1 MKTLIATMAAGV
13 LLCLSGAAQ
22 AQRAQGSRLHS
33 KGHILLGVD
42 TEFGIPLGNY
52 ADVNSVGGGAV
63 LVAEYPLMN
72 MLSASARVGFQAHV
86 DRTVAGLGA
95 HVNAIP
101 VLLGTKYYIGGDRDG
116 LFGAF
121 EVGMFDLMSSV
132 ESRAGGGRIVSATS
146 NDLKFGL
153 GVGVGYQQD
162 RWNARVNI
170 HSQDVGNFGSA
181 MIISGGIGYHFASF

>member
-1 MKTLIATMAAGV
+1 MTTYILRR
-13 LLCLSGAAQ
+13 LL
-22 AQRAQGSRLHS
+22 
-33 KGHILLGVD
+33 
-42 TEFGIPLGNY
+42 Y
-52 ADVNSVGGGAV
+52 
-63 LVAEYPLMN
+63 
-72 MLSASARVGFQAHV
+72 
-86 DRTVAGLGA
+86 
-95 HVNAIP
+95 AIP
-101 VLLGTKYYIGGDRDG
+101 VLLGTKYYIGGDREG

-121 EVGMFDLMSSV
+121 ELGMFDLMSSV

-170 HSQDVGNFGSA
+170 HSQDIGNFGSA

>member
-1 MKTLIATMAAGV
+1 MKRIIVTIAAGI
-13 LLCLSGAAQ
+13 LLCVSGAA
-22 AQRAQGSRLHS
+22 RADRSHGARPHGRARVLI
-33 KGHILLGVD
+33 GMD

-63 LVAEYPLMN
+63 LVAEYPLMP
-72 MLSASARVGFQAHV
+72 MLGATARIGFQAHV
-86 DRTVAGLGA
+86 DRTVNGLGS

-121 EVGMFDLMSSV
+121 ELGMFDLMSSV
-132 ESRAGGGRIVSATS
+132 ERRVGGQITS
-146 NDLKFGL
+146 TSSSDLKFGM
-153 GVGVGYQQD
+153 GVGVGFQQD
-162 RWNARVNI
+162 RWNARLNL
-170 HSQDVGNFGSA
+170 HSQDFGNFGSA

>member
-1 MKTLIATMAAGV
+1 AAGV

-52 ADVNSVGGGAV
+52 ADVNSVGGGAAV
-63 LVAEYPLMN
+63 VAEYPLMN
-72 MLSASARVGFQAHV
+72 VLSATARIGFQAHV
-86 DRTVAGLGA
+86 DRTVNGLGS

-101 VLLGTKYYIGGDRDG
+101 IMLGTKYYIGNDREG

-121 EVGMFDLMSSV
+121 EVGMLDLMSSV
-132 ESRAGGGRIVSATS
+132 DQR
-146 NDLKFGL
+146 
-153 GVGVGYQQD
+153 VG
-162 RWNARVNI
+162 
-170 HSQDVGNFGSA
+170 
-181 MIISGGIGYHFASF
+181 

>member
-72 MLSASARVGFQAHV
+72 VLSASARIGLN
-86 DRTVAGLGA
+86 GLGA

-101 VLLGTKYYIGGDRDG
+101 VLLGTKYYIGGDREG

-121 EVGMFDLMSSV
+121 ELGMFDLMSSV

-170 HSQDVGNFGSA
+170 HSQDIGNFGSA